1 MSGISCCDEVMF
13 WCRGELCGGRQ
24 YDARDI
30 DGPAS
35 LVVVNIQ
42 DVAVHLQASSI
53 DVPCLCCQPRQGC
66 WLPVSQ
72 ATQAPAI
79 TGVVEV
85 LPGADQLRW
94 PLHQTTYIL
103 LVVIVRDFFPSKYN
117 FDLCRQCFH
126 TVGWVA
132 GRASGL

>member
-1 MSGISCCDEVMF
+1 MF